1 MDSYKYR
8 PVRFFVYVYLFT
20 WIFWFAAAFISR
32 TDSGN
37 GLALFFMIMGL
48 FVPSVLALVMVLKS
62 NSPALKR
69 DYKEK
74 ICGFYR
80 VNLPN
85 LLLSIVIFC
94 AVIVISI
101 LVSLLFGES
110 ADQFSFVGGFS
121 FSIGGM
127 PTLFTLIL
135 TAFMEELGWRGYAE
149 DSIAFYHTW
158 FNESIIF
165 GILWSLWHLPLFFI
179 PGTYQSNILQMD
191 FWYMVNFFVSALPLD
206 FFLTW
211 VYVKSRRSIFACV
224 IIHFVINFL
233 QEQIAMTQVTKSLET
248 VVLSVFVAVIIL
260 ANKEMF
266 FERKHIGRLLEVK
279 AGIDY

>member
-101 LVSLLFGES
+101 LV
-110 ADQFSFVGGFS
+110 
-121 FSIGGM
+121 
-127 PTLFTLIL
+127 
-135 TAFMEELGWRGYAE
+135 
-149 DSIAFYHTW
+149 
-158 FNESIIF
+158 
-165 GILWSLWHLPLFFI
+165 
-179 PGTYQSNILQMD
+179 
-191 FWYMVNFFVSALPLD
+191 
-206 FFLTW
+206 
-211 VYVKSRRSIFACV
+211 
-224 IIHFVINFL
+224 
-233 QEQIAMTQVTKSLET
+233 
-248 VVLSVFVAVIIL
+248 
-260 ANKEMF
+260 
-266 FERKHIGRLLEVK
+266 
-279 AGIDY
+279 